1 MLKANIKDINIISSY
16 LRSMYLELDKE
27 DTIDDIELFNILAM
41 DYIKNTI
48 VMFDNRGL
56 FILKDETPIVKK
68 TSIWNGVSV
77 YIKPEFRHTKCLKD
91 FYKVMFSCV
100 KGIIMGYTH
109 KDSKHNKVLLKRH
122 NLLGYVYQ
130 LERN

>member
-100 KGIIMGYTH
+100 NGIIMGYTH